1 MCVCVCVCVCLC
13 VRARVCVRVCVGG
26 ICGCFRTPDRVH
38 SRTHT
43 HTPIHTHTHPY
54 THTPIHTH
62 TQEPV
67 SRLVSAY
74 NHCKDQHQMDPIC
87 AWERPKKKN
96 TGAFDDLST
105 ITNSL
110 SAYNHCK
117 DQHQMDPICAWERP
131 KQNNRAICQ
140 SKHENSFIHKT
151 IRESIDY

>member
-1 MCVCVCVCVCLC
+1 MALVVLNLAVKVFG
-13 VRARVCVRVCVGG
+13 VT
-26 ICGCFRTPDRVH
+26 RTDQISTV
-38 SRTHT
+38 STCISST
-43 HTPIHTHTHPY
+43 KLSCHPSS
-54 THTPIHTH
+54 H

-140 SKHENSFIHKT
+140 SKRENSFIHKT